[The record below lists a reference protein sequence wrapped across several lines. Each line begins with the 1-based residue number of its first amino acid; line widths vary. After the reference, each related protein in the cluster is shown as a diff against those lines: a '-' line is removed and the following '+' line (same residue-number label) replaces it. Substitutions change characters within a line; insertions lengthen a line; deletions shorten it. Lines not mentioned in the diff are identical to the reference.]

1 MGQKPRV
8 PFVDLKSQLQ
18 GLRSDIDAA
27 IRRSLDS
34 TDFILGEQMGEFE
47 TEFATYCDCEY
58 AIGVS
63 SGTAAL
69 HLALTALG
77 VGRGDEVITVP
88 NTFVATVEAILYTG
102 ATPVFADVDDRT
114 FSIDPVAIE
123 RAITPRTKAI
133 LPVHIYGQPCDM
145 ESILAIAGK
154 HGLDVVE
161 DACQAHGA
169 TFMGRKVGSFGKAAA
184 FSFYPTKN
192 LGAVGD
198 AGAVTTNDR
207 DLAREMRALRHH
219 GQFDAN
225 VFGKTGYN
233 YRLDT
238 IQAAVLGVKLKHL
251 DRWNDRKR
259 EIAGIYR
266 KRLEGSSFSFQQ
278 QVSGSVPAYHI
289 MAVRHPAQQKVQA
302 VLDNGG
308 IGWGRHIMPPIHE
321 QPGYRHLVRN
331 GESFPVS
338 ERLSREIVSLPIY
351 PELSGDQVEYVAEVL
366 GRVEVSV

>member
-1 MGQKPRV
+1 MGQNPRV

-18 GLRSDIDAA
+18 GLRNEIDAA
-27 IRRSLDS
+27 IQRSLDS
-34 TDFILGEQMGEFE
+34 TDFILGQQMGEFE
-47 TEFATYCDCEY
+47 SDFARYCDCEN

-102 ATPVFADVDDRT
+102 ATPVFVDVDDRT
-114 FSIDPVAIE
+114 FCIDPVAIE
-123 RAITPRTKAI
+123 RAVTPRTKVI
-133 LPVHIYGQPCDM
+133 LPVHLYGQPCDM

-198 AGAVTTNDR
+198 AGAVTTNDGN
-207 DLAREMRALRHH
+207 LAREMRALRHH
-219 GQFDAN
+219 GQFEAN
-225 VFGKTGYN
+225 VFSATGFN

-238 IQAAVLGVKLKHL
+238 IQAAVLGVKLRHL
-251 DRWNDRKR
+251 DRWNERKR
-259 EIAGIYR
+259 EIAGLYR
-266 KRLEGSSFSFQQ
+266 KRLVGSGFGFQHR
-278 QVSGSVPAYHI
+278 VSGSVPAYHI
-289 MAVRHPAQQKVQA
+289 MAVRHPAQKKVQTI
-302 VLDNGG
+302 LDNGG
-308 IGWGRHIMPPIHE
+308 VGWGRHIMPPIHE
-321 QPGYRHLVRN
+321 HPGFGHLVRN

-338 ERLSREIVSLPIY
+338 EKLSRELVSLPIY
-351 PELSGDQVEYVAEVL
+351 PELTAEQLEHVIDVL

>member
-1 MGQKPRV
+1 MGQNRRV

-18 GLRSDIDAA
+18 SLRSEIDTA
-27 IRRSLDS
+27 IQRSLDS
-34 TDFILGEQMGEFE
+34 TDFILGEQMSEFE
-47 TEFATYCDCEY
+47 NEFAKYCDCEY

-88 NTFVATVEAILYTG
+88 NTFVATVEAIQYTG
-102 ATPVFADVDDRT
+102 ATPVFADVNNRT
-114 FSIDPVAIE
+114 FCIEPAAIE
-123 RAITPRTKAI
+123 KAITPRTRAI

-145 ESILAIAGK
+145 ESIAAIARK
-154 HGLDVVE
+154 HGVDVVE

-169 TFMGRKVGSFGKAAA
+169 TFVGRKVGSFGKAAA

-219 GQFDAN
+219 GQFEPN
-225 VFGKTGYN
+225 VFAKTGFN

-251 DRWNDRKR
+251 DRWNEQKR
-259 EIAGIYR
+259 EIARHYR
-266 KRLEGSSFSFQQ
+266 KKLEGSDYKFQKQ
-278 QVSGSVPAYHI
+278 MSGSVPAFHI
-289 MAVRHPAQQKVQA
+289 MAVQHPAQKKVQTF
-302 VLDNGG
+302 LDKAGV
-308 IGWGRHIMPPIHE
+308 GWGRHITRPIHE

-331 GESFPVS
+331 GESFPVA
-338 ERLSREIVSLPIY
+338 EGLSRELISLPIY
-351 PELSGDQVEYVAEVL
+351 PELTFEQVDYVVDIL